1 MRAPQER
8 QRPRRTAYE
17 TSGTLSYHA
26 ISEPHA
32 GHAERGLTS
41 ERRSGRRA
49 ATTFRKLPSASAGAK
64 IKAASA
70 TSTPGFIGGS
80 GAGLKPPTNLR
91 RAVAPEAARR
101 PRDCPAF
108 RLERTR
114 GRESSSSCSGP
125 ESPSSRQ

>member
-8 QRPRRTAYE
+8 QRPRKTAYD

-26 ISEPHA
+26 ISVPHV

-49 ATTFRKLPSASAGAK
+49 ATTLRKLPRASAGAK
-64 IKAASA
+64 TKAASA

-80 GAGLKPPTNLR
+80 GAGLKPPLTCVELWRLR
-91 RAVAPEAARR
+91 LRV
-101 PRDCPAF
+101 D
-108 RLERTR
+108 L
-114 GRESSSSCSGP
+114 
-125 ESPSSRQ
+125 